1 MVGSAQRYRELVARL
16 AAHRARLGE
25 FQMRASAG
33 LLRWTRLRSYEFKV
47 GFVAEPPR
55 FADREQALVDL
66 AGNGACLERD
76 RMWLIVRSDCV
87 RGTAGGPDG
96 STTGLT
102 FLGRPLSRLT
112 ISLDAGWGCGRI
124 GLTGTDTGW
133 SVVMDST
140 EGLRWA
146 ILAAK
151 ASSTSLASTTDRRF
165 LDFRMA
171 IARGCSSSSGRVSI
185 SWTSWA
191 PHRRGLLG
199 AELFPDRRVGTFPG
213 WNWMMGLRRCRAGIG
228 SKPGGDDLMCLP
240 PPRWWH
246 QAARRGRPR
255 LPSPP
260 S

>member
-1 MVGSAQRYRELVARL
+1 
-16 AAHRARLGE
+16 
-25 FQMRASAG
+25 
-33 LLRWTRLRSYEFKV
+33 
-47 GFVAEPPR
+47 
-55 FADREQALVDL
+55 
-66 AGNGACLERD
+66 
-76 RMWLIVRSDCV
+76 MWLIVRSDCV
-87 RGTAGGPDG
+87 RGAAGGPDG

-102 FLGRPLSRLT
+102 FLDRPLGRLT

-213 WNWMMGLRRCRAGIG
+213 WNWMDGPAPVQGWDWEQTRRRR
-228 SKPGGDDLMCLP
+228 PYVPP